1 MFSVKQLFFKHKGC
15 APRLLCT
22 VLLILTLCADMPAF
36 ADDGAETASEK
47 PIADNMIRITA
58 DRLVTDTLSRNA
70 EFIGHVNVLRND
82 MAIFSDRLKIYYSDT
97 TVKDNQNKPGA
108 ESIKS
113 IVAEGNVKITFDDQ
127 IATTQRA
134 EWSPKDQTIVLTGPG
149 SKIVSGKNSITG
161 STITLHQ
168 ADNRITVEGGAGER
182 VEAQIFS
189 DDKGL
194 SLPEM
199 KP

>member
-1 MFSVKQLFFKHKGC
+1 LG
-15 APRLLCT
+15 T
-22 VLLILTLCADMPAF
+22 VLLILTLCADMPVF
-36 ADDGAETASEK
+36 ADDGVETASEK
-47 PIADNMIRITA
+47 PAVDNMIRITA

-70 EFIGHVNVLRND
+70 EFIGHVNVRRND

-134 EWSPKDQTIVLTGPG
+134 EWSPKDQTIVLSGPG

-168 ADNRITVEGGAGER
+168 ADNRINVEGGAGER
-182 VEAQIFS
+182 VEAQFFS
-189 DDKGL
+189 EDKGL
-194 SLPEM
+194 PLPEM